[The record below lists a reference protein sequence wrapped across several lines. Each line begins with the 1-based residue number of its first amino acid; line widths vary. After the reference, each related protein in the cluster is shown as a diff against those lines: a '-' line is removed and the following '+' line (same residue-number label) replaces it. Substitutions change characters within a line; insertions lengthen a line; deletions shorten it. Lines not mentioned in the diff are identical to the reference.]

1 MKNKSLADWLLRFA
15 KGMLIGTGA
24 ILPGVSGGALAAVFG
39 LYERLISFL
48 AHLTQEFKKNIL
60 FFLPVGFGGIAG
72 IFLLSF
78 ALSFFLE
85 NYEVQIIWF
94 FIGCIVGILP
104 ALIKQAG
111 KKGRTTKHIII
122 SVITGIIMLA
132 VLWLMGSYVSSEMPL
147 NFFTWV
153 LGGAICGLGMIV
165 PGLSPSNFLV
175 YLNMYKPLTDGIKNL
190 DFSVI
195 IPCAVGGLLII
206 IALSKLIDLIFA
218 KAYAGMFHFILGV
231 VFASTIMIIPT
242 NFNYRSAGT
251 VICAITCMA
260 GILLGLWMS
269 QLEEKYKPEIE

>member
-1 MKNKSLADWLLRFA
+1 MKNKGLADWLLRFG

-48 AHLTQEFKKNIL
+48 AHLTQDFKNNIL
-60 FFLPVGFGGIAG
+60 YFLPVGFGGVTG
-72 IFLLSF
+72 IFFLSF
-78 ALSFFLE
+78 ALSYFLE

-111 KKGRTTKHIII
+111 KKGRTAKHVIIT
-122 SVITGIIMLA
+122 VVTGIAMLA
-132 VLWLMGSYVSSEMPL
+132 VLWFMERYVNSEMPL
-147 NFFTWV
+147 NFFTWI
-153 LGGAICGLGMIV
+153 LGGAIFGLGLIV

-190 DFSVI
+190 DFAVI
-195 IPCAVGGLLII
+195 IPCAIGGLLII
-206 IALSKLIDLIFA
+206 LALSKLIDSIFN

-231 VFASTIMIIPT
+231 VFASTIMIVPT
-242 NFNYRSAGT
+242 DYNYLSLGT
-251 VICAITCMA
+251 VACAVACMGGIC
-260 GILLGLWMS
+260 LGLWMS
-269 QLEEKYKPEIE
+269 RLEEQYKPEA